1 MMPRYF
7 YRALDVHGRPFSG
20 DLEASSE
27 VAVVKYLQALGQFP
41 LSTALSRPARDWLR
55 TFLPVSRRQRELALA
70 TVELATLLRAG
81 LELDRA
87 LAILQGLDE
96 IKPIRGLI
104 SNWLDRVRGGASFSA
119 ALQTESS
126 IPRIYVSLVR
136 AGEHS
141 GQLAS
146 AVHGVAEYMS
156 SSQDLSDRI
165 KSALMYPAI
174 LVVTAGLSITAILV
188 FVLPQFEPLF
198 SDAGKSLPLATQA
211 VMRLGHF
218 VQSFG
223 WLIILLIACLVFGC
237 RTLLRHGNIRL
248 KYDSL
253 CLRTP
258 VFGPFLRKV
267 ECERFFR
274 ALGTLT
280 LNGSPIPDAVLVAN
294 DAVSNR
300 AMNRSIA
307 EIGRSLREGDSL
319 AERLAKS
326 GRFPQMAVDF
336 VRIGEESG
344 NLGDMLV
351 RQSELYRKQ
360 VKRGLEQM
368 LELLVPALTITLGL
382 VIAGLIGSI
391 LLAILS
397 VNDLA
402 IQG

>member
-1 MMPRYF
+1 MPKYF
-7 YRALDVHGRPFSG
+7 YRAVDVHGRPFSG
-20 DLEASSE
+20 DLAASSE
-27 VAVVKYLQALGQFP
+27 IAVIKYLQALGQFP
-41 LSTALSRPARDWLR
+41 LSTGPSRPERAWLR
-55 TFLPVSRRQRELALA
+55 RLLPSPRRQRELALA
-70 TVELATLLRAG
+70 TSELATLLRAG

-87 LAILQGLDE
+87 LAILQRLDE
-96 IKPIRGLI
+96 IKPIRDLI

-119 ALQTESS
+119 ALDVESC

-141 GQLAS
+141 GELAS
-146 AVHGVAEYMS
+146 AVHGIAEYMS

-165 KSALMYPAI
+165 KSALVYPAI
-174 LVVTAGLSITAILV
+174 LVATAGLSITAIFV

-198 SDAGKSLPLATQA
+198 SDAGKSLPLATQV
-211 VMRLGHF
+211 VMSIGQF

-223 WLIILLIACLVFGC
+223 WLLVLSIATVVFGC
-237 RTLLRHGNIRL
+237 RALLRQENFRL
-248 KYDSL
+248 KYDST

-258 VFGPFLRKV
+258 VFGQLACKV

-280 LNGSPIPDAVLVAN
+280 LNGSPLPDAVLVAN
-294 DAVSNR
+294 DAVTNK
-300 AMNRSIA
+300 AIARSIA
-307 EIGRSLREGDSL
+307 EIGRCLREGDSL
-319 AERLAKS
+319 AERLAQS
-326 GRFPQMAVDF
+326 GLFPQMAVDF

-344 NLGDMLV
+344 NLGEMLV
-351 RQSELYRKQ
+351 KQSELYRQQ
-360 VKRGLEQM
+360 VKRALERM

-382 VIAGLIGSI
+382 LIAGVIASI